1 MGAPNR
7 SKNGIDDPLSYAPR
21 WVRQSQPIAA
31 EQSTSIHAS
40 STAPVITTGATPRV
54 TNAPRMAPGIGGYN
68 IDLPPPRSRPFAG
81 DVAIKDMR
89 RQLSLDPQGVPE
101 PPVQGKP
108 EPVVR
113 WYGWLSFVAVM
124 AVIIG
129 LGALLITFLDETW
142 RPAGGI
148 AGVAT
153 PPREGLPGVGT
164 LARPARLVVESQ
176 KGFANDPLPLSV
188 SLNDASGGETV
199 TLAGFATGTELST
212 GTQLGATRWRVSA
225 HELGKTIAYSPKDF
239 VGVMDV
245 AIDLRSAGDE
255 LLDSQVVRLEWIER
269 KEQRSTPQT
278 NASKPPTVIQLDP
291 EAIATLERF
300 LKDGDILSARLLLKR
315 AASAGNTQ
323 AALELGM
330 TFDPVFLSERGVV
343 GFAPDVEQARV
354 WYERAEELGSTEASR
369 LLERLGNIGR

>member
-1 MGAPNR
+1 VNR
-7 SKNGIDDPLSYAPR
+7 SKNGIADPLSYAPR
-21 WVRQSQPIAA
+21 WVRQSQPIAP
-31 EQSTSIHAS
+31 ERPNSTHAS
-40 STAPVITTGATPRV
+40 STAPVITTGATPRI
-54 TNAPRMAPGIGGYN
+54 TNAPPMAPGIGGYN

-89 RQLSLDPQGVPE
+89 RQLSVDLQGVPE

-113 WYGWLSFVAVM
+113 WYGWLSVVAVM

-142 RPAGGI
+142 KPAGGI
-148 AGVAT
+148 AGVST
-153 PPREGLPGVGT
+153 PPREGLPGLGT
-164 LARPARLVVESQ
+164 LARPARLVVEGQ
-176 KGFANDPLPLSV
+176 KGFANDSLPLGV
-188 SLNDASGGETV
+188 SLNDASDGETV
-199 TLAGFATGTELST
+199 TLAGFVTGTELST
-212 GTQLGATRWRVSA
+212 GTPLGPTRWRVSA
-225 HELGKTIAYSPKDF
+225 HELGKAIAYSPKDF

-245 AIDLRSAGDE
+245 AIDLRSAGDQ
-255 LLDSQVVRLEWIER
+255 LLDSQVVRLEWIEK
-269 KEQRSTPQT
+269 KEQRPTPQT

-291 EAIATLERF
+291 DAIDTLERF

-315 AASAGNTQ
+315 AASAGNAQ
-323 AALELGM
+323 AALKLGM

-354 WYERAEELGSTEASR
+354 WYERAEELGSTEASGR
-369 LLERLGNIGR
+369 LERLGHIGR